1 MWKISFIYKN
11 KIIHNL
17 LKERPIEKWKA
28 DSAILVYNI
37 NLPQLVGQRA
47 LKGEAM
53 YEYYEGQSFI
63 KSLHNFFMKE

>member
-1 MWKISFIYKN
+1 V
-11 KIIHNL
+11 
-17 LKERPIEKWKA
+17 KERPTEKWKA
-28 DSAILVYNI
+28 GSAILAYNI

-63 KSLHNFFMKE
+63 KSLHNFSW